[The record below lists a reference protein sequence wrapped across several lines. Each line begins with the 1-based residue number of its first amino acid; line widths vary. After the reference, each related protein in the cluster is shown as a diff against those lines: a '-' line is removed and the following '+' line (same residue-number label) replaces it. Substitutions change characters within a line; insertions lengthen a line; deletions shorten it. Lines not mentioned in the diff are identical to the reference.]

1 MSITT
6 ASTSAKTAEPTPAT
20 TNAANDAETATA
32 SKQYLK
38 LAGLILGL
46 STVLILMLLSFV
58 TPLLNSGAKDLPLA
72 VGGPDM
78 VTTKIT
84 QDLEANP
91 PTPSPSPTTAPPR
104 KPSRPC
110 ETGRPSA
117 PSPQVPTASPL

>member
-6 ASTSAKTAEPTPAT
+6 APTSAKVIADAA
-20 TNAANDAETATA
+20 NAAENTTV

-46 STVLILMLLSFV
+46 STILLLMLLSLV
-58 TPLLNSGAKDLPLA
+58 TPLLNSGAKDLPLV

-78 VTTKIT
+78 VTTKIA
-84 QDLEANP
+84 QGLEAKS
-91 PTPSPSPTTAPPR
+91 PTPSPSLTTAPPR
-104 KPSRPC
+104 KPPRPC

-117 PSPQVPTASPL
+117 PSPQVPTVSPL